1 MIKRFLKKLPML
13 LLILLISFVLRIVN
27 ISDNPSAM
35 YGDELTM
42 LLDVNSILNSG
53 YDTTGKFLPLN
64 FTMGGGRPVGY
75 GYFSLPFV
83 ALFGLSALGIRL
95 LSVISG
101 VGIVWL
107 VYLLSKRL
115 FSKQIGLLS
124 AFFLAISPWDLSM
137 SRGGFESHFALFL
150 GLVMIVSFLYAN
162 KKTWFYIISAL
173 GFGLSI
179 NSYSTYK
186 FTLPVFL
193 PLLVWFGGIKQTLV
207 NVKTRAYLLFGG
219 LILFLFMLLLF
230 FQAVSNN
237 SESRFLSINI
247 FSDNDIKTQV
257 DQRLT
262 EQNEFVLQN
271 NKFTKLLH
279 NRLWEY
285 GLVFGKNYLNNFSP
299 SFLFLEGDKNPRQ
312 NMTGMGELY
321 IVQLILIFF
330 GIGSLFKNKYSKE
343 MVFLITWLFIAPIPA
358 SLIKDPHALRSSFML
373 PPLIILSALGLYY
386 LWTLRKIV
394 LIKALFLGIIF
405 GLIIQFIFIVE
416 NLYFIS
422 PNKYSR
428 FWSYPAKLATEIALV
443 NQKEYKYIFISDRID
458 NIEFAYTVY
467 AGIDLDKVSRKK
479 SPSVYI
485 GEYEFRKYDNVYLGP
500 IPDSAAQKFLDG
512 LSGSIMY
519 IGPANDARYLSGGYS
534 IIPGK
539 DKQDALVIKVTNK

>member
-1 MIKRFLKKLPML
+1 MIKRFFKKLPIL

-42 LLDVNSILNSG
+42 LLDVSSILHSG
-53 YDTTGKFLPLN
+53 FDTTGKFLPLN

-83 ALFGLSALGIRL
+83 ALFGLNALSIRL
-95 LSVISG
+95 LSVLSG
-101 VGIVWL
+101 VGIV
-107 VYLLSKRL
+107 LLIYFLGKRL

-124 AFFLAISPWDLSM
+124 AFFIAISPWDLSI

-150 GLVMIVSFLYAN
+150 GLLMVVSFLHAN
-162 KKTWFYIISAL
+162 KKAWFYIISAL
-173 GFGLSI
+173 SLGLSI
-179 NSYSTYK
+179 NTYSTYK

-193 PLLVWFGGIKQTLV
+193 PILLWFGNFKQILM
-207 NVKTRAYLLFGG
+207 NVKTRAYPLFGG
-219 LILFLFMLLLF
+219 LILLLFMLLLF
-230 FQAVSNN
+230 FQVLLNN

-247 FSDNDIKTQV
+247 FSDNDIKTQI
-257 DQRLT
+257 DQTIR

-271 NKFTKLLH
+271 NKLTKLLH
-279 NRLWEY
+279 NRFWEY

-312 NMTGMGELY
+312 NMTGLGEFYL
-321 IVQLILIFF
+321 VQLVLIFF
-330 GIGSLFKNKYSKE
+330 GIGFLFKNRYSKE
-343 MVFLITWLFIAPIPA
+343 MLLLVTWTLIASIPA

-373 PPLIILSALGLYY
+373 PPLIIFSALGLYS
-386 LWTLRKIV
+386 LWKLKR
-394 LIKALFLGIIF
+394 LFLIRVLLLGIVF
-405 GLIIQFIFIVE
+405 GLIIQFIFIAE

-428 FWSYPAKLATEIALV
+428 FWSYPARLATEMALK
-443 NQKEYKYIFISDRID
+443 NQKEYEYIFISDRID
-458 NIEFAYTVY
+458 NIEFAYSVY
-467 AGIDLDKVSRKK
+467 AGIDLDNKKISR
-479 SPSVYI
+479 VRI
-485 GEYEFRKYDNVYLGP
+485 GEFEFRKQDNIYLGP

-519 IGPANDARYLSGGYS
+519 IGPVNDAKYLKGGYS
-534 IIPGK
+534 TLLGK
-539 DKQDALVIKVTNK
+539 DKQDALVVKRINK